1 MYLCLKKRSRNATI
15 AVQVIAISLE
25 DTETQV
31 CLSFISTIT
40 MNTFGP
46 RQVETSSWQRWLKEA
61 VHLSGKH
68 LALNVCL
75 VLLTI
80 GLLSPFPTL
89 VLTVI
94 SPVLLGAFVLLAY
107 SADTSEPV
115 LATLKAAFDSLLRLL
130 FCSALTVCSIIAA
143 LFVIVLMIKGSVIG
157 PQTGSTPYIAQAHQI
172 SEFLAGSKAL
182 FSIGAWLLVILP
194 WFAIPLIVCTPL
206 PLRDC
211 LELTFAALNQNKFV
225 VVVIFLCSLIIMAG
239 ALFHG
244 LTVVP
249 LYPILGG
256 LLYASYRHIF
266 LGLPPMELKPAKVK
280 SAALN
285 RRLQTK

>member
-1 MYLCLKKRSRNATI
+1 
-15 AVQVIAISLE
+15 
-25 DTETQV
+25 
-31 CLSFISTIT
+31 

-46 RQVETSSWQRWLKEA
+46 RQVETSSWRRWIKEA

-68 LALNVCL
+68 LALNVCM

-94 SPVLLGAFVLLAY
+94 SPVLLGIFVLLAY

-115 LATLKAAFDSLLRLL
+115 LATLKATFDSLLRLL
-130 FCSALTVCSIIAA
+130 LCSALAVGILIMALSLII
-143 LFVIVLMIKGSVIG
+143 LMIKGSVVG
-157 PQTGSTPYIAQAHQI
+157 PHAGSTPYIAQAHQI
-172 SEFLAGSKAL
+172 SDFLAGSKIL
-182 FSIGAWLLVILP
+182 FSIGIWLLVILP

-206 PLRDC
+206 SLRVC
-211 LELTFAALNQNKFV
+211 LDQTFAALNQNKFV
-225 VVVIFLCSLIIMAG
+225 VIVIFLCSLLMMAG

-266 LGLPPMELKPAKVK
+266 LGLPPMELKSSKVK

-285 RRLQTK
+285 PRLQTK